1 MIVRKYEDFF
11 NSSKSVYSFM
21 TCISIVK
28 EYSVITQGQRLVY
41 LKFLKIISLYMIED
55 FTIHVYMLK
64 ILVRLLIEFVNLKE
78 YYS

>member
-1 MIVRKYEDFF
+1 
-11 NSSKSVYSFM
+11 M

-41 LKFLKIISLYMIED
+41 LNFLKIISLYMIQD

-64 ILVRLLIEFVNLKE
+64 MLVRILIEFVNLKE
-78 YYS
+78 YYSETLVYILR

>member
-1 MIVRKYEDFF
+1 
-11 NSSKSVYSFM
+11 M

-41 LKFLKIISLYMIED
+41 LNFLKIISLYMIQD

-64 ILVRLLIEFVNLKE
+64 MLVRILIEFVNLKE
-78 YYS
+78 YYSETLVYIFR

>member
-1 MIVRKYEDFF
+1 
-11 NSSKSVYSFM
+11 M

-41 LKFLKIISLYMIED
+41 LNFLKIISLYMIQD

-64 ILVRLLIEFVNLKE
+64 MLVRILIEIVNLKE
-78 YYS
+78 YYSETLVYILR

>member
-1 MIVRKYEDFF
+1 
-11 NSSKSVYSFM
+11 M

-41 LKFLKIISLYMIED
+41 LNFLKIISLYMIQD

-64 ILVRLLIEFVNLKE
+64 MFVRILIEFFNLKE
-78 YYS
+78 YYSETLVYILR